1 MTGLMGHFPQSAGTA
16 SALAGTLRFGI
27 GAVVGIL
34 VNLNPRIAAADGH
47 RHRRLRVRLDPEL
60 LAADRQK

>member
-34 VNLNPRIAAADGH
+34 VNLNPPNRRCRWPSPSPAAGSA
-47 RHRRLRVRLDPEL
+47 RP
-60 LAADRQK
+60 